1 MLYLRTTKTLS
12 EPGVSCPYGSVVER
26 THGKG
31 EVPSSILGK
40 GSCFKKILLTKIF
53 LKCIFE
59 KSVFKHAREGT

>member
-1 MLYLRTTKTLS
+1 MLYLSTTKTLS

-40 GSCFKKILLTKIF
+40 GSCFKKILVTKIF
-53 LKCIFE
+53 FKCIFE
-59 KSVFKHAREGT
+59 MPVSKHAYKGT